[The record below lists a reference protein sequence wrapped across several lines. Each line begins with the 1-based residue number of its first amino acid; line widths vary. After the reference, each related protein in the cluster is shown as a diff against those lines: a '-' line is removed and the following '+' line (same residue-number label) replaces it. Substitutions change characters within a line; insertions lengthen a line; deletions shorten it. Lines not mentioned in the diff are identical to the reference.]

1 MARKSFVREM
11 RAWRKRSR
19 ERDQRNL
26 ERVVVSADEH
36 IVSPVRVPVPRLQA
50 VSVSL
55 EEHGLVVTGQRT
67 RRADSEAADLRQ
79 PFRRSF
85 TPRTE
90 S

>member
-1 MARKSFVREM
+1 MARKSFVKEM

-19 ERDQRNL
+19 ERDQANV
-26 ERVVVSADEH
+26 ERVVVNANEH

-55 EEHGLVVTGQRT
+55 EDHGLVVTSGRT
-67 RRADSEAADLRQ
+67 RRSESETANLRQ
-79 PFRRSF
+79 SFRRMF